1 MSKGTVKWFNT
12 KKGYGFI
19 QPESGEKISLSI
31 LPNWKKQAFAVCST
45 DRPLIMIF
53 MLTATG
59 NRPPATLEFYSPDY
73 RSVVR
78 ERSSEMRAVSC
89 IKKTPAHEREFNE
102 EREAATAP

>member
-1 MSKGTVKWFNT
+1 
-12 KKGYGFI
+12 
-19 QPESGEKISLSI
+19 
-31 LPNWKKQAFAVCST
+31 
-45 DRPLIMIF
+45 MIF

-89 IKKTPAHEREFNE
+89 IKKTPAHEREFDE

>member
-19 QPESGEKISLSI
+19 QPESGEK
-31 LPNWKKQAFAVCST
+31 
-45 DRPLIMIF
+45 DIF
-53 MLTATG
+53 VHITQLEKAG
-59 NRPPATLEFYSPDY
+59 IRRLFEFYSPDY

-89 IKKTPAHEREFNE
+89 IKKTPAHGREFNE

>member
-53 MLTATG
+53 MPTATG

-89 IKKTPAHEREFNE
+89 IKKTPAHGREFDE